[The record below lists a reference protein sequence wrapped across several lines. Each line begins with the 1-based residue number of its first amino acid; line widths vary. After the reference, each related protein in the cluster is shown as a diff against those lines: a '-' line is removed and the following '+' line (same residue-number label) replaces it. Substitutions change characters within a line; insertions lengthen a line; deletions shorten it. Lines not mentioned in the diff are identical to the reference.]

1 MIPDEIRNE
10 IETKPDIQE
19 SKNNSRNKRIQE
31 YQNGQKK
38 TLAPRHMYGL
48 IEHLI
53 NNIKHLI
60 SGRVNPGS
68 SESDL
73 MSV

>member
-1 MIPDEIRNE
+1 MNSDEIRNE
-10 IETKPDIQE
+10 IEAKSDIQE
-19 SKNNSRNKRIQE
+19 LKNNSRNKGRQE
-31 YQNGQKK
+31 YQNGKKK
-38 TLAPRHMYGL
+38 TLAPCLMYGL

-53 NNIKHLI
+53 NNIKHSI